1 MNEETG
7 YEIESNCPWE
17 CHHAVGLYIDSIRIC
32 PAQCQEDLPGDLNG
46 NCVVD
51 FSDFALM
58 ASDWLNSGL

>member
-1 MNEETG
+1 
-7 YEIESNCPWE
+7 
-17 CHHAVGLYIDSIRIC
+17 
-32 PAQCQEDLPGDLNG
+32 LNG